1 MSVGAVV
8 VAHGPEPELQ
18 ACLSSLVPEVDE
30 LVLVANAVDPLPSLP
45 ADMLIVQIERPQ
57 GYAANANRGIAMTS
71 SEFVVVCNTDAIA
84 TPGSV
89 RTLRD
94 FAAARP
100 RAGVVGPELLYPDGS
115 WQAARRSFPKL
126 GSTLLRR
133 PPLRYLFKPER
144 WQRAHYL
151 LDDQSSTA
159 IEADWMMGAFLLL
172 RREMLDELGG
182 FDEGFRLYGEDID
195 LAYRAARAGW
205 ERWYVPQ
212 AEVVHVHQAVT
223 DRQWLTRATWW
234 HWRGIARFVRKHPER
249 LRAL

>member
-1 MSVGAVV
+1 QLGRDRAPNPRRLRGARVTIAAVV

-18 ACLSSLVPEVDE
+18 ACLSALIPEVDE
-30 LVLVANAVDPLPSLP
+30 LILVANAVDSLPSLP

-57 GYAANANRGIAMTS
+57 GYAANANRGIAMTDAS
-71 SEFVVVCNTDAIA
+71 FVVVCNTDTIA
-84 TPGSV
+84 TPRSL

-100 RAGVVGPELLYPDGS
+100 RAGIVGPELLYPDGS

-133 PPLRYLFKPER
+133 PPLRFLFDPER

-151 LDDQSSTA
+151 LDDQAATA

-172 RREMLDELGG
+172 RREMLDE
-182 FDEGFRLYGEDID
+182 
-195 LAYRAARAGW
+195 
-205 ERWYVPQ
+205 
-212 AEVVHVHQAVT
+212 
-223 DRQWLTRATWW
+223 
-234 HWRGIARFVRKHPER
+234 
-249 LRAL
+249 